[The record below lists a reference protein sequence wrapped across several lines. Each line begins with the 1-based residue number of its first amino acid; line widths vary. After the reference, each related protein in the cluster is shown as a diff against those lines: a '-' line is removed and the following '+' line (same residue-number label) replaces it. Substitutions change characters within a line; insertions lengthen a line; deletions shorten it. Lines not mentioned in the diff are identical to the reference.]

1 VAFPSRPVA
10 DDETAK
16 MLSFIYQP
24 KNRHIVSKIVYA
36 KVCSLLFFPGGRISP
51 DLDYLSVCALTQH
64 EEQSNAINVP
74 GDYSF

>member
-36 KVCSLLFFPGGRISP
+36 KVYSLFFPGVER
-51 DLDYLSVCALTQH
+51 V
-64 EEQSNAINVP
+64 
-74 GDYSF
+74 YS